1 MSADTGGVY
10 RAVVPGQRKGDIV
23 QFYVQAQ
30 DGLGAVSMFPA
41 AGRDSRALFQVDD
54 GLAARS
60 PHESIDTF
68 RIIMSASDRTAFYAS
83 TEKMS
88 NEYIPVT
95 LVVGDSQALP
105 PRVGAAG
112 RQPLDPPQQ
121 RLPGPSRPRHPV
133 LWRPRLDPLRLQRA
147 RRNRHEADAEPSR
160 RLAVE
165 PVRRHQLPDCAQS
178 SHTGVALLQ
187 LAQYD
192 NVFLDEQFENG
203 SEGTKFEVD
212 DVTYPIA
219 PQGGP
224 EGLKADTGVNQ
235 SADIGVSR
243 RGFED
248 QWDNK
253 EFFRSHVLIKN
264 QRTKDDYE
272 SVMQLAKAIHLTPD
286 EGLAEA
292 VQEVMDVDLWMRHY
306 ANQSYF
312 GNWDTYGF
320 GRPKNLRIYV
330 RPEDGKFLPLYWDCD
345 LCNFTETIY
354 KPSETTSRLDEDP
367 DIPANLR
374 LYWGHMLDLIN
385 RSFNEAYVT
394 PWAQHYGEL
403 TGNQNRG
410 GDESF
415 TTIISSGART
425 TQALREMTDPRRGG
439 IPKVPFEITTN
450 GGADFQVDGQV
461 ATLAGTGWIDVCE
474 VRLAGSDQPLDVTW
488 TDEDSWE
495 LVLPVGWASIRSA
508 SKPSITR
515 ANRSP
520 PTALP

>member
-1 MSADTGGVY
+1 M
-10 RAVVPGQRKGDIV
+10 
-23 QFYVQAQ
+23 
-30 DGLGAVSMFPA
+30 
-41 AGRDSRALFQVDD
+41 
-54 GLAARS
+54 
-60 PHESIDTF
+60 
-68 RIIMSASDRTAFYAS
+68 
-83 TEKMS
+83 
-88 NEYIPVT
+88 
-95 LVVGDSQALP
+95 
-105 PRVGAAG
+105 
-112 RQPLDPPQQ
+112 
-121 RLPGPSRPRHPV
+121 
-133 LWRPRLDPLRLQRA
+133 
-147 RRNRHEADAEPSR
+147 
-160 RLAVE
+160 
-165 PVRRHQLPDCAQS
+165 
-178 SHTGVALLQ
+178 
-187 LAQYD
+187 
-192 NVFLDEQFENG
+192 
-203 SEGTKFEVD
+203 
-212 DVTYPIA
+212 
-219 PQGGP
+219 
-224 EGLKADTGVNQ
+224 NQ

-272 SVMQLAKAIHLTPD
+272 SVVQLAKAIHLTPD

-330 RPEDGKFLPLYWDCD
+330 RPEDGKFLPLYWDCH

-354 KPSETTSRLDEDP
+354 KPSETTSRLDEIR

-415 TTIISSGART
+415 TTIISSTRPHHTGPARDDGSAT
-425 TQALREMTDPRRGG
+425 RRNTEGPLRDHDQWWSRFPGRWPGRHTSRHRLDRRARGPPGGERTAAGRDVDRRGQLG
-439 IPKVPFEITTN
+439 
-450 GGADFQVDGQV
+450 
-461 ATLAGTGWIDVCE
+461 
-474 VRLAGSDQPLDVTW
+474 AGSARRD
-488 TDEDSWE
+488 
-495 LVLPVGWASIRSA
+495 WASIRSA

-515 ANRSP
+515 AIRSP